1 MVDTTHA
8 RELQVQLKRE
18 KKKNYLSS
26 PILMQENWNIAE
38 KQQLKL
44 P

>member
-18 KKKNYLSS
+18 KKNYLSS